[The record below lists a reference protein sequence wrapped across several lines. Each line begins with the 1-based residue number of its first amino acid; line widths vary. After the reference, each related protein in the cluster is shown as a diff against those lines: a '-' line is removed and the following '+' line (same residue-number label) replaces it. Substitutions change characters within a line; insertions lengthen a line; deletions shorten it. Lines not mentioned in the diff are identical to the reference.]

1 MGTCLDEIK
10 FVFNVFFVLVEKSAD
25 MVFLH
30 IMANPQCECWEDTVK
45 GRWRFSS
52 AGDQTVVGFKL
63 NIFLGTIFPK
73 LQECFNFQR
82 DKMACFMKWL

>member
-30 IMANPQCECWEDTVK
+30 VLWRILSAKV
-45 GRWRFSS
+45 GRI
-52 AGDQTVVGFKL
+52 L
-63 NIFLGTIFPK
+63 
-73 LQECFNFQR
+73 
-82 DKMACFMKWL
+82 